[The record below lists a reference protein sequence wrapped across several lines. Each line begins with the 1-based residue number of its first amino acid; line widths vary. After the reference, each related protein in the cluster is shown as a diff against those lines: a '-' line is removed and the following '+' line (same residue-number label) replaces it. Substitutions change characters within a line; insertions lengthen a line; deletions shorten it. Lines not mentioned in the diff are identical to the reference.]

1 MPGDHYEALG
11 VDRGAHRGAIRAAY
25 LQAMREHHPDRRP
38 GDAAAAAVAR
48 RANAA
53 WQVLSDPARRAA
65 YDRARSSPG
74 PTSRPPGA
82 AGRPAHGAY
91 SPERQRVRRDIDV
104 ACRRVGVAVVAAGT
118 ALLLALG

>member
-11 VDRGAHRGAIRAAY
+11 VHRWADPRAIRAAY

-38 GDAAAAAVAR
+38 GDPAAAAVAR

-53 WQVLSDPARRAA
+53 WEVLSDPARRAA
-65 YDRARSSPG
+65 YDRARSPG
-74 PTSRPPGA
+74 PALWPSGSARP
-82 AGRPAHGAY
+82 PAHGAY

-104 ACRRVGVAVVAAGT
+104 ACARVGVAVVSAGT